1 LKTLA
6 DFVADRNWEYGEGFI
21 VGNRAIEAR
30 FLTGKPLLPTAAFT
44 LDGIR
49 EGQLERVTETHFEG
63 PRNPERFAL
72 PLVLIKEHAS
82 LPVAFWDRGSLAYR
96 HKIVGIHAPPEKCN
110 ELVAVFET
118 LQARK
123 RFYQFCCAVNGTQ
136 ALIGKA
142 TAILKQDIDR
152 LPMPDDPSELDLAF
166 WEDAL
171 KEDVLNFMADFVRLG
186 QDSELLKK
194 AASEDDARAY
204 GSFYVRMLGSLY
216 RNLQAADAVRLN
228 GLIAQPFYFG
238 DRPDVSW
245 LGKDCENA
253 LHRLIYDQSLQSLRT
268 VRVVRYYD
276 RNVILIVKPDRLR
289 YWIRSTAIRD
299 ADDTLIDLRDQGW

>member
-1 LKTLA
+1 
-6 DFVADRNWEYGEGFI
+6 
-21 VGNRAIEAR
+21 
-30 FLTGKPLLPTAAFT
+30 
-44 LDGIR
+44 
-49 EGQLERVTETHFEG
+49 
-63 PRNPERFAL
+63 
-72 PLVLIKEHAS
+72 
-82 LPVAFWDRGSLAYR
+82 
-96 HKIVGIHAPPEKCN
+96 
-110 ELVAVFET
+110 
-118 LQARK
+118 
-123 RFYQFCCAVNGTQ
+123 
-136 ALIGKA
+136 
-142 TAILKQDIDR
+142 
-152 LPMPDDPSELDLAF
+152 MPDDPSELDLAF

>member
-1 LKTLA
+1 MRSTWS
-6 DFVADRNWEYGEGFI
+6 N
-21 VGNRAIEAR
+21 AR
-30 FLTGKPLLPTAAFT
+30 
-44 LDGIR
+44 D
-49 EGQLERVTETHFEG
+49 
-63 PRNPERFAL
+63 N
-72 PLVLIKEHAS
+72 
-82 LPVAFWDRGSLAYR
+82 GSY
-96 HKIVGIHAPPEKCN
+96 VSVPDTFDSSTFDSSGIHAPPEDRN

-118 LQARK
+118 LQTRK
-123 RFYQFCCAVNGTQ
+123 RFYQFCCTVNGTQ

-142 TAILKQDIDR
+142 TAILKQDIDG

-166 WEDAL
+166 WEEAL
-171 KEDVLNFMADFVRLG
+171 KEDVLHYMADFVRLG

-194 AASEDDARAY
+194 AANEDNVREY
-204 GSFYVRMLGSLY
+204 STLYVRMLGSLY
-216 RNLQAADAVRLN
+216 RNLQAADAVGLN

-238 DRPDVSW
+238 DKPDVSW
-245 LGKDCENA
+245 LGKDCADA